1 MNSKY
6 LVQQT
11 VDFVKEKFQN
21 EGSGH
26 DWWHI
31 YRVWQLAKHIAA
43 QEKGANMLIVELGA
57 LLHDIAD
64 FKFHGGDLEA
74 GPKAARQLLNKFNV
88 DEKIIHQV
96 CHIVGHVSFKGADQK
111 NGMQSLEGKIV
122 QDADR
127 LDAIGAIG
135 LARVFAYAGYNGNV
149 IYDPEVNVRTFKDH
163 KEYVKYKTTAIN
175 HFYEKLLL
183 LKDRMN
189 TKTGKKLAEH
199 RHKIMED
206 YLTEFYAEWDGK
218 K

>member
-1 MNSKY
+1 MSQKDI
-6 LVQQT
+6 VQKT
-11 VDFVKEKFQN
+11 AEYIKGKFEN

-31 YRVWQLAKHIAA
+31 YRVWQLAKRIAKT
-43 QEKGANMLIVELGA
+43 EKGVDMQIVELGA

-64 FKFHGGDLEA
+64 FKFHGGDLTA
-74 GPKAARQLLNKFNV
+74 GPKAAKQVLQKFNAPS
-88 DEKIIHQV
+88 DAIEQV
-96 CHIVGHVSFKGADQK
+96 CHIVEHVSFKGADQA
-111 NGMQSLEGKIV
+111 NSMQSLEGKIV

-135 LARVFAYAGYNGNV
+135 LARLFTYAGYKGNA
-149 IYDPEVNVRTFKDH
+149 IHDPRVKVRTFKDH
-163 KEYVKYKTTAIN
+163 KEYVNYHTTAIN

-189 TKTGKKLAEH
+189 TKTGKKMATH

-206 YLTEFYAEWDGK
+206 YLKEFYAEWDGK
-218 K
+218 L